1 MQLPYVLF
9 ESHVMLRRLVL
20 LTAIAGC
27 AYPRAPSGPTAPRV
41 AADELFS
48 TDVAFSQASA
58 GTDVVTGLAAMF
70 DYLIVMPIPDNRFAQ
85 GKNQAVE
92 ALRANPLNARS
103 RITWTPVRVGVS
115 ADGLHGFTAGYMTLQ
130 MPDSAPVPLKYLSYW
145 VRKPEGWRI
154 VVYRRRRYAE
164 PPPSV
169 ELMPAALPPRI
180 VAPTTNGSI
189 IAMYRASLDRE
200 ERAFSDSAQV
210 IGLGP
215 AFAKFGSDDA
225 INLGDFNSPTLI
237 VGAEAIGRAIG
248 AGTSGVGSPVR
259 WAPDTVLVASSGDL
273 GVTIGYLRPNA
284 SAEAAPIPFFTI
296 WRRATPADRWLY
308 VAE

>member
-1 MQLPYVLF
+1 
-9 ESHVMLRRLVL
+9 MLRRLVL

-41 AADELFS
+41 AADELWA
-48 TDVAFSQASA
+48 TDVAFSEASGKTNA
-58 GTDVVTGLAAMF
+58 VTGLSAMF
-70 DYLIVMPIPDNRFAQ
+70 DHLIWMPIPGNRFAQ
-85 GKNQAVE
+85 GKEQAIE
-92 ALRANPLNARS
+92 ALRANALHARS
-103 RITWTPVRVGVS
+103 RVTWTPIRVGVS
-115 ADGLHGFTAGYMTLQ
+115 ADGQHGFTAGYMTLQ

-145 VRKPEGWRI
+145 VRKPEGWRV

-164 PPPSV
+164 PPPAI
-169 ELMPAALPPRI
+169 EPMPATLPAQLVR
-180 VAPTTNGSI
+180 PTTNGAI
-189 IAMYRASLDRE
+189 IAMHRASLDRE

-215 AFAKFGSDDA
+215 AFAMFGSADA
-225 INLGDFNSPTLI
+225 INLGDSNMPTFA

-248 AGTSGVGSPVR
+248 AGAPGPGSPVR

-284 SAEAAPIPFFTI
+284 TPEAAPIPFFTI
-296 WRRATPADRWLY
+296 WRRVTLGDRWLY
-308 VAE
+308 IAE